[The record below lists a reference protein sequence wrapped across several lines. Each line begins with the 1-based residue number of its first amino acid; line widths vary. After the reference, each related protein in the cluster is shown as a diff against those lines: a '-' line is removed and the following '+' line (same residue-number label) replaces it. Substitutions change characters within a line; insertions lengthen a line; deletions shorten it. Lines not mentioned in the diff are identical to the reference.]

1 MRELEFPR
9 ERTGVSPLGNWVW
22 PNDGMDG
29 VRMRSFV
36 VRFVFVSDTACPY
49 VRFVF
54 SPFRFCSSLRSL
66 REVCLRAVMIFLHA
80 DYAESAEFYLLTC
93 FTLAL
98 EGSQTSLRLRFHHT
112 PSPFGYS
119 PCLRGRKEDGNISS
133 NFVPLR

>member
-66 REVCLRAVMIFLHA
+66 REVCLRAVMCFLHA
-80 DYAESAEFYLLTC
+80 DYAESAEFFIFL
-93 FTLAL
+93 
-98 EGSQTSLRLRFHHT
+98 GVLRWRW
-112 PSPFGYS
+112 
-119 PCLRGRKEDGNISS
+119 RGRKLRYDYAFIIPPPPSGTPPVSGGERRMGT
-133 NFVPLR
+133 FPLTLSL

>member
-1 MRELEFPR
+1 MVLSLCSR

-29 VRMRSFV
+29 VRMRSFI

-66 REVCLRAVMIFLHA
+66 SREAS
-80 DYAESAEFYLLTC
+80 D
-93 FTLAL
+93 
-98 EGSQTSLRLRFHHT
+98 
-112 PSPFGYS
+112 
-119 PCLRGRKEDGNISS
+119 
-133 NFVPLR
+133 